1 MRLKIEICLDNAAF
15 EEDPAAE
22 VNHIIQHQV
31 IPMLWHEEVYL
42 RLFDSNGNSVGTA
55 KVVED

>member
-1 MRLKIEICLDNAAF
+1 MRLKIEICLENAAF

-31 IPMLWHEEVYL
+31 IPMLWHGRTSA
-42 RLFDSNGNSVGTA
+42 RLLDSNGNSVGTA
-55 KVVED
+55 QVVED